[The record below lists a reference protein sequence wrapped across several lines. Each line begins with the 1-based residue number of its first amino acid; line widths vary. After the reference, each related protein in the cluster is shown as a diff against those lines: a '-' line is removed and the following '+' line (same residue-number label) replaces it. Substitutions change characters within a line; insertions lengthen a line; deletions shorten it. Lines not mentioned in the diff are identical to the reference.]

1 MEFLSKHVMFRKFI
15 NIWVIIILFIQGII
29 VISAHPLDVSNTT
42 LTVYD
47 TSIVWVTY
55 IHPVEL
61 DRILVSSGWMSPTS
75 ITLESYYSLTG
86 TLTRYLS
93 ETLQVTNKDQLCIM
107 WNFEFQEWLMVDE
120 VYSAWFPISYTFT
133 CSEGINTPI
142 IRITFLNEVPLQ
154 TNRLYVYQTFSGSLQ
169 RTTYKVLNAKKD
181 SHTLSLQVDNSH
193 IIQDTDRDWL
203 SDEDEVLYGTDPR
216 NIDTDG
222 DKYTDIIEIQSSWN
236 PLSSELSP
244 WQRVYSEQENNTQKN
259 IQGGSGINNWTNLS
273 QDNNIWGGEMFR
285 GILRD
290 IRLYI
295 EGSTEW
301 RWLWILLF
309 SVWMLGFLHAL
320 GPGHSKWIL
329 ISQIIDEGMSYTKS
343 ILYCGIFTF
352 IHLLDI
358 IVVVLLT
365 KIFFSFLDPSVYL
378 SVIWRVSAILV
389 VWIGVYI
396 GYYALQKYK
405 KKQLQ
410 GTEASENM
418 IQKKNYIFMAIITWL
433 APCAFGWSIF
443 LMLLAIG
450 KMALAPP
457 LLLSL
462 WFGIFLCLALIAS
475 VTWFMRDKIYTFSPK
490 ISTFSPII
498 SSFCII
504 CIGIGLLIKNF

>member
-1 MEFLSKHVMFRKFI
+1 MYRKF
-15 NIWVIIILFIQGII
+15 VITLLWIFVFIQNIGMLY
-29 VISAHPLDVSNTT
+29 AHPLDVSNTT

-61 DRILVSSGWMSPTS
+61 DRILVSSGGMSPTS

-86 TLTRYLS
+86 VLTSYLA
-93 ETLQVTNKDQLCIM
+93 ETLKVVNKDQLCSM
-107 WNFEFQEWLMVDE
+107 WNFEFQEWLMIDE

-133 CSEGINTPI
+133 CSEKISTPI

-154 TNRLYVYQTFSGSLQ
+154 TNRLYVYQSFSGELQ
-169 RTTYKVLNAKKD
+169 RTAYKVLNAKKD
-181 SHTLSLQVDNSH
+181 SHTLSLSIDNLLF
-193 IIQDTDRDWL
+193 IQDTDWDEL
-203 SDEDEVLYGTDPR
+203 SDEDEVLYGTDPKNR
-216 NIDTDG
+216 DTDW
-222 DKYTDIIEIQSSWN
+222 DKYTDMIEIQSSWN
-236 PLSSELSP
+236 PLSRDLSP
-244 WQRVYSEQENNTQKN
+244 WQRAYSEQENNII
-259 IQGGSGINNWTNLS
+259 IQPTGSWIINGMNLS
-273 QDNNIWGGEMFR
+273 QDNSVWWGEMFR
-285 GILRD
+285 NILKD

-301 RWLWILLF
+301 KGLWILLF
-309 SVWMLGFLHAL
+309 SVWMLWFFHAL

-329 ISQIIDEGMSYTKS
+329 ISQIIDEGMSYSKS

-358 IVVVLLT
+358 IVVVALT

-378 SVIWRVSAILV
+378 SIIWRVSAILV

-396 GYYALQKYK
+396 GYYALQKYRK
-405 KKQLQ
+405 KHIQN
-410 GTEASENM
+410 TEISENM

-462 WFGIFLCLALIAS
+462 WLGIFTCLSLVAS
-475 VTWFMRDKIYTFSPK
+475 ITWFMKDRIYSFSPK

-504 CIGIGLLIKNF
+504 CIGVGLLIKNF